1 MRVGVVGMLPA
12 DPAEIRARHL
22 AEIRALRLTGA
33 GLSVPASDSRPATA
47 PVWQRVRRLF
57 ADEGID
63 IVQVGIGYRG
73 CLFDPD
79 DGARLRLLEEIRRG
93 FGIARALGAHAALI
107 RSGSLNPN
115 GPYSPHRDNHRPL
128 CRDRLL
134 ASLRWLAEAAE
145 TLGQTVV
152 VETHL
157 LTIMRSPEFN
167 RAVIRDVGSARLR
180 LVMDYV
186 NHFQTLRQVY
196 DSRARLREIFAAM
209 GPISAIGH
217 CKDIAV
223 RDGFVIHLD
232 EEIPGEGEL
241 DLATALRLWHEE
253 RPDGYMMLEHLPN
266 ESYPLAAANVHRILE
281 KERIPVY
288 QGAAAGLS

>member
-1 MRVGVVGMLPA
+1 MRLGVVGILPA
-12 DPAEIRARHL
+12 NPAEIRARHL
-22 AEIRALRLTGA
+22 AEIRALQLTGV
-33 GLSVPASDSRPATA
+33 GLSISASGSPPATA

-63 IVQVGIGYRG
+63 IVQVGIGYQV

-79 DGARLRLLEEIRRG
+79 DGARARLMEEIRRG
-93 FGIARALGAHAALI
+93 LGIARALGAHVALI
-107 RSGSLNPN
+107 RSGSLSPN
-115 GPYSPHRDNHRPL
+115 GPYSPHRDNHRPA

-134 ASLRWLAEAAE
+134 HSLRWLAKVAE
-145 TLGQTVV
+145 SLGQTVV

-167 RAVIRDVGSARLR
+167 RAIIRDVGSARLR

-186 NHFQTLRQVY
+186 NHFQTLHQVY
-196 DSRARLREIFAAM
+196 ESRARLRHIFDCM

-223 RDGFVIHLD
+223 RDSFVIHMD

-241 DLATALRLWHEE
+241 NLATALRFWHNE

-281 KERIPVY
+281 KAGIPVY
-288 QGAAAGLS
+288 